1 MSKFGSSPCISLW
14 AAAKSHHVVPELL
27 RVPLPPRDA
36 GVHYSSSG
44 QMYPSVVEWLC
55 ALRLHP
61 HTIRRRKAVRVWF
74 QSSRQISFFS
84 DYSFKIQNTTTTTK
98 NLRPIS
104 VCSQNHHS
112 EGEQNFPD
120 ILPTSTH
127 TFLLLNHARL
137 QVTGVSTATTTWL
150 YNYKLTLTW
159 VHHERINLKLLRLI
173 WWWQICQPRLI
184 FNLSWEQMQSRE
196 VMGIIFW
203 VRVRLIHTGSRDN
216 HPISISFEYFVVF
229 RINVLDSV
237 DLDKNHCVT
246 W

>member
-14 AAAKSHHVVPELL
+14 AAAKSHYVVPELL

-61 HTIRRRKAVRVWF
+61 HTIRRRKTVRVWF

-173 WWWQICQPRLI
+173 WWWQSLSTSFDFQSLMRANAKSGGHGDHFLSPSSSNSHWVTRQPSHINLFWI
-184 FNLSWEQMQSRE
+184 FC
-196 VMGIIFW
+196 
-203 VRVRLIHTGSRDN
+203 
-216 HPISISFEYFVVF
+216 SI
-229 RINVLDSV
+229 
-237 DLDKNHCVT
+237 
-246 W
+246 